1 MEFSNKD
8 LQQIRE
14 HGLTPEAVE
23 AQIQRFAT
31 GFPTL
36 HVAHAATIDNGVIAL
51 SQNEETECVYA
62 WEDYLHTGGTVE
74 KFVPA
79 SGAASR
85 MFKNMFAFAN
95 GDSPVPTTDFE
106 LRFFEGIKR
115 FAFYEALDAK
125 CKEVDGVGVDE
136 LIAAGN
142 HRRVAQMLLFPEGLN
157 YGNKP
162 KGVLLFHRV
171 EGDVH
176 TAIEEHMEEGA
187 QYATDKDGNVN
198 LHFTVSPEHRSL
210 FEEVIEA
217 KREALERR
225 YGVKFRISMSEQK
238 SSTDTIAVNL
248 DNTPF
253 RNPDGSLLFRPA
265 GHGALIENLNE
276 REARVIFVKNID
288 NVVPADKR
296 AVTLK
301 YKKIIGGYLILLQRS
316 ISKYVKLLRK
326 GTYTINDLRNMIHFL
341 HDKLCTRDTVI
352 KTLDD
357 DKLAAYLLKKFD
369 RPIRVCGVV
378 RNDGEP
384 GGGPFIAVNRDGSIS
399 PQIMESSQFT
409 DETAELLQDATHFNP
424 VDLVC
429 YTADSHGDH
438 YDLTKYVDPDT
449 GFISSK
455 SKDGK
460 ELKALELPGLWN
472 GAMSD
477 WNTAFIEVPIDTF
490 NPVKTVN
497 DLLRPMHQPAE

>member
-1 MEFSNKD
+1 MKFSEKD

-14 HGLTPEAVE
+14 HGLSPEGVE
-23 AQIQRFAT
+23 KQIERFT
-31 GFPTL
+31 KGFPSL
-36 HVAHAATIDNGVIAL
+36 HVAHAATIDNGIIAL

-95 GDSPVPTTDFE
+95 GDSATPTTDFE
-106 LRFFEGIKR
+106 LKFFEGIDR
-115 FAFYEALDAK
+115 FAFHDALDEV
-125 CKEVDGVGVDE
+125 CKKQEGKGIDE
-136 LIAAGN
+136 LMDEGN
-142 HRRVAQMLLFPEGLN
+142 HRRVAQLLLYPEGLN

-171 EGDVH
+171 DGDVH

-187 QYATDKDGNVN
+187 QYATDSNGNVS

-217 KREALERR
+217 KREPLERR
-225 YGVKFRISMSEQK
+225 YGVKFHISMSEQK

-253 RNPDGSLLFRPA
+253 RNADGSLLFRPA

-296 AVTLK
+296 ETTLK
-301 YKKIIGGYLILLQRS
+301 YKKIIGGYLILLQSS
-316 ISKYVKLLRK
+316 IAKYVKMLHK
-326 GTYTINDLRNMIHFL
+326 GNYTINDLRNMIHFL
-341 HDKLCTRDTVI
+341 HDKLCTRDTII
-352 KTLDD
+352 KTLPDD
-357 DKLAAYLLKKFD
+357 ELAAYLLKKFD

-384 GGGPFIAVNRDGSIS
+384 GGGPFVAVNRDGSIS

-409 DETAELLQDATHFNP
+409 DESVQLLQDATHFNP

-429 YTADSHGDH
+429 YTADPAGKH
-438 YDLTKYVDPDT
+438 YYLPDYVDPDT
-449 GFISSK
+449 GFISTK

-477 WNTAFIEVPIDTF
+477 WNTAFIEVPLDTF